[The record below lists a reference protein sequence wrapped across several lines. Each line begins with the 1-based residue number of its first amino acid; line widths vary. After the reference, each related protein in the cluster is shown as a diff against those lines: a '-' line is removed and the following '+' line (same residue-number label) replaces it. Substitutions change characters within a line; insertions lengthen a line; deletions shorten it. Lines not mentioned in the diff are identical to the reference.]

1 MPSKFYEQLSK
12 EAKFVVDLAMDN
24 MNPHYDPEVGL
35 VGRTFRG
42 KKIFS
47 HRASLYYAL
56 GLMLQG
62 KEDHVAKTEKIV
74 RAVVD
79 MQIDAP
85 GEIFHGAYVDGSR
98 IPVVFGALD
107 QHRLGSYA
115 RYYIDCF
122 YEKMA
127 DHFRIHLEDDP
138 ELAPFA
144 GKIESY
150 LNKAV
155 SEIVPLVWSSYDP
168 NMREFNMMSFAMLL
182 EHFSDE
188 LSPECVALI
197 DHTCKLAMEG
207 AVTRSKDNFTPL
219 NTNIQCMHAFVLD
232 YYGTRWNRQDLRDY
246 AIEFAQGV
254 VDKYLKYHSA
264 AEFNSPTYCGVDLS
278 ALSFWQL
285 YGSNDKLKELGKVL
299 EEGIWQDTMEFYNPA
314 MKNFCGPHTR
324 AYALDIYKST
334 DFPALVYMALGEEE
348 SPLKPIQC
356 DTLMP
361 FGQVNMPESA
371 RKALL
376 TEKQDVVISHQFRE
390 LSERGDPTNNDA
402 LCNATAWI
410 TPDLMTGAMAGS
422 ENPSHQLRPLVIF
435 WRGEKGVGNIK
446 ILRSYPNGDQQH
458 MHYVLFNGV
467 ADRNHLTMDVDFQV
481 HRDVKLFFEIEYPGV
496 CDAAEITDTLWKL
509 PGLDLHMNAKAPGFF
524 LEKSEDGNTLNVCY
538 MSEVRKPETKQ
549 MSFDMTV
556 ELVK

>member
-285 YGSNDKLKELGKVL
+285 YGSNDKLKELGKVR

-390 LSERGDPTNNDA
+390 LSERGGA
-402 LCNATAWI
+402 LLLRQAELSAEQIVAALAGYIDNPRRLAALAAAAAASASPGATA
-410 TPDLMTGAMAGS
+410 A
-422 ENPSHQLRPLVIF
+422 
-435 WRGEKGVGNIK
+435 
-446 ILRSYPNGDQQH
+446 
-458 MHYVLFNGV
+458 V
-467 ADRNHLTMDVDFQV
+467 ADCVQ
-481 HRDVKLFFEIEYPGV
+481 
-496 CDAAEITDTLWKL
+496 
-509 PGLDLHMNAKAPGFF
+509 
-524 LEKSEDGNTLNVCY
+524 
-538 MSEVRKPETKQ
+538 
-549 MSFDMTV
+549 
-556 ELVK
+556 ELLKHG

>member
-1 MPSKFYEQLSK
+1 
-12 EAKFVVDLAMDN
+12 
-24 MNPHYDPEVGL
+24 
-35 VGRTFRG
+35 
-42 KKIFS
+42 
-47 HRASLYYAL
+47 
-56 GLMLQG
+56 
-62 KEDHVAKTEKIV
+62 
-74 RAVVD
+74 
-79 MQIDAP
+79 
-85 GEIFHGAYVDGSR
+85 
-98 IPVVFGALD
+98 VVFGALD

-232 YYGTRWNRQDLRDY
+232 YYGTRWNRQDLQDY

-264 AEFNSPTYCGVDLS
+264 AAFNSPTYCGVDLS

-324 AYALDIYKST
+324 AYALDMCS
-334 DFPALVYMALGEEE
+334 
-348 SPLKPIQC
+348 
-356 DTLMP
+356 
-361 FGQVNMPESA
+361 
-371 RKALL
+371 
-376 TEKQDVVISHQFRE
+376 
-390 LSERGDPTNNDA
+390 
-402 LCNATAWI
+402 W
-410 TPDLMTGAMAGS
+410 
-422 ENPSHQLRPLVIF
+422 
-435 WRGEKGVGNIK
+435 
-446 ILRSYPNGDQQH
+446 
-458 MHYVLFNGV
+458 
-467 ADRNHLTMDVDFQV
+467 
-481 HRDVKLFFEIEYPGV
+481 
-496 CDAAEITDTLWKL
+496 
-509 PGLDLHMNAKAPGFF
+509 LDLH
-524 LEKSEDGNTLNVCY
+524 
-538 MSEVRKPETKQ
+538 
-549 MSFDMTV
+549 
-556 ELVK
+556 LVVM

>member
-47 HRASLYYAL
+47 HRARLSYAL

-62 KEDHVAKTEKIV
+62 KEAHVAKTEKIV

-197 DHTCKLAMEG
+197 DHTGKLAREG

-219 NTNIQCMHAFVLD
+219 NANIQCMHAFVLD
-232 YYGTRWNRQDLRDY
+232 YYGTRWNRHPITQILIQCLRDSFY
-246 AIEFAQGV
+246 IYRQKQLKIACKSDNSGWKVAI
-254 VDKYLKYHSA
+254 
-264 AEFNSPTYCGVDLS
+264 C
-278 ALSFWQL
+278 
-285 YGSNDKLKELGKVL
+285 
-299 EEGIWQDTMEFYNPA
+299 
-314 MKNFCGPHTR
+314 
-324 AYALDIYKST
+324 
-334 DFPALVYMALGEEE
+334 
-348 SPLKPIQC
+348 PL
-356 DTLMP
+356 
-361 FGQVNMPESA
+361 NMM
-371 RKALL
+371 
-376 TEKQDVVISHQFRE
+376 I
-390 LSERGDPTNNDA
+390 
-402 LCNATAWI
+402 
-410 TPDLMTGAMAGS
+410 
-422 ENPSHQLRPLVIF
+422 
-435 WRGEKGVGNIK
+435 
-446 ILRSYPNGDQQH
+446 
-458 MHYVLFNGV
+458 
-467 ADRNHLTMDVDFQV
+467 
-481 HRDVKLFFEIEYPGV
+481 
-496 CDAAEITDTLWKL
+496 
-509 PGLDLHMNAKAPGFF
+509 
-524 LEKSEDGNTLNVCY
+524 
-538 MSEVRKPETKQ
+538 
-549 MSFDMTV
+549 
-556 ELVK
+556 